1 MSLLRLSCP
10 IQSTD
15 YFVAS
20 FLLNTI
26 KDKDSTR
33 IVPENFKFGSKVGW
47 VPKKPWFFSFFNIF
61 EISITHSEFLS
72 SSAGHNSLV
81 ISSIFYALSD
91 PLINFTP
98 IFCLKFDFWTTR
110 LPGTPKIRFSQFLN
124 FQTRGV
130 AISSKITTYRFCSL
144 I

>member
-47 VPKKPWFFSFFNIF
+47 VPKKPWFLSFFNIF
-61 EISITHSEFLS
+61 EISITDSEFLS
-72 SSAGHNSLV
+72 LSAGHKSFV
-81 ISSIFYALSD
+81 ISSIFYVLSD

-98 IFCLKFDFWTTR
+98 IFCLKFQIWVESG
-110 LPGTPKIRFSQFLN
+110 LGPQK
-124 FQTRGV
+124 
-130 AISSKITTYRFCSL
+130 SKIFAIFQFFWNFYHPFGIFIFECWS
-144 I
+144 